1 MPVPSPNDEK
11 PFLNLDIGIKEV
23 RLLYDC
29 IESYAESSST
39 LHPSEKERLTKLRNL
54 YILTESSLPIELISN

>member
-1 MPVPSPNDEK
+1 M
-11 PFLNLDIGIKEV
+11 DIGIKEV

-54 YILTESSLPIELISN
+54 FYKVKMEYEFLNN

>member
-1 MPVPSPNDEK
+1 M
-11 PFLNLDIGIKEV
+11 DIGIKEV

-29 IESYAESSST
+29 IESYAASSST

-54 YILTESSLPIELISN
+54 FYKVKMEYEFLNN